1 MYYFLTANNLVNNYS
16 ILVIKYLFY
25 RQLRGLSS
33 TSIIIKIELL
43 LAEIFRFKANY
54 IYYKYYLF
62 LTFNNS
68 ANNSSIFIIID
79 VLDSPLNYL
88 QNEYLIIKIEVFY
101 IELLAVKNNRYFY
114 KKLLN
119 LEIY

>member
-33 TSIIIKIELL
+33 TSIIMKIKLL

-62 LTFNNS
+62 LTFSNS
-68 ANNSSIFIIID
+68 TNNSSIFIIMD

-88 QNEYLIIKIEVFY
+88 QNECLIIKIELFY
-101 IELLAVKNNRYFY
+101 IELLAVKNNGYFY
-114 KKLLN
+114 EN
-119 LEIY
+119 F